1 MKWGRGEN
9 KLVEGLGKFA
19 RYLDIEGIWRGFAGG
34 GGGGLVGRNI
44 GIRGRAGRY
53 SRLLFIIVCL
63 PALNVF

>member
-19 RYLDIEGIWRGFAGG
+19 RYLGHMEGICRGRGR
-34 GGGGLVGRNI
+34 GLVGRNI